1 MPTAQPTD
9 TVLRL
14 RSALR
19 LIRRRSLQIRLALL
33 YAAVFCGCMGAVGVA
48 AIIFKPNFLAR
59 TGSQSDVAVAGTPG
73 SPGSP
78 GKGCPYVVTAAHQ
91 CGSGS
96 RNWTGGMILVAI
108 VVVLA
113 FAVSWLIAGRV
124 LRPLR
129 AIISSARVMSASSL
143 SQRLGRGGAGD
154 EFAELGDT
162 LDSLFARLEAS
173 FEAQRHFVANASHEL
188 RTPLTAQ
195 RTLLQVALADPR
207 ASEQTLHAACEQ
219 VLSLNDQQERLIDG
233 LLTLASSERGVAE
246 WESFDLAQLAGRVL
260 DTRRDEA
267 GRRGLQVEAALTA
280 APATGDPR
288 LAESLV
294 ANLIDNALRH
304 NVADGRVEIGTAM
317 ADGRATIS
325 VRNTGTVIAPGE
337 VESLSRPFQRSG
349 TERVRRDDGLGLGLA
364 IVYAIARAH
373 DAALAVRARPDGG
386 LDVRVGFP

>member
-1 MPTAQPTD
+1 MLNSP
-9 TVLRL
+9 RL

-33 YAAVFCGCMGAVGVA
+33 YATVFCGGMGAVGVA
-48 AIIFKPNFLAR
+48 AIIFKPNFLVHTA
-59 TGSQSDVAVAGTPG
+59 SQAAPAASATP
-73 SPGSP
+73 PG
-78 GKGCPYVVTAAHQ
+78 GCPFVVTGAHP

-108 VVVLA
+108 AIVLA
-113 FAVSWLIAGRV
+113 LAVSWLIAGRV

-129 AIISSARVMSASSL
+129 AIISSARVMSASNL
-143 SQRLGRGGAGD
+143 NQRLGTRGGGD
-154 EFAELGDT
+154 EFAELGET

-173 FEAQRHFVANASHEL
+173 FTAQRHFVANASHDL

-195 RTLLQVALADPR
+195 RTLLQVALADPQ
-207 ASEQTLHAACEQ
+207 ASQQTLHTACEQ
-219 VLSLNDQQERLIDG
+219 VLSLNGQQERLIDG

-246 WESFDLAQLAGRVL
+246 WESFDLAQVAGSVL
-260 DTRRDEA
+260 DGRRDEA
-267 GRRGLQVEAALTA
+267 GRRGLQVDAALTP

-317 ADGRATIS
+317 TDGRATIS
-325 VRNTGTVIAPGE
+325 VRNTGTVIAPAE
-337 VESLSRPFQRSG
+337 VELLSRPFQRAG
-349 TERVRRDDGLGLGLA
+349 TERVRRDDGHGLGLA